1 MIGKAFGTAVAMAA
15 SNGAMEGRPVTEID
29 RGSGQQVVEGPAD
42 YFTGKVTIRGMFA
55 REEPSRVTGAIVT
68 FEAGA
73 RTNWHSH
80 PLGQTLIVTDGTG
93 WTQVEGG
100 PKIAFDA
107 GDILWC
113 PRGQRHWH
121 GATPQGPMTHIAI
134 QEVLDGGN
142 VTWMEPV
149 TDEVYLADVSDS
161 ESG

>member
-1 MIGKAFGTAVAMAA
+1 MIDKAVGAAVMMAA
-15 SNGAMEGRPVTEID
+15 SSGATEGKLDMKIERKSE
-29 RGSGQQVVEGPAD
+29 QQIVEGPAD
-42 YFTGKVTIRGMFA
+42 YFTGKATIRGMFA

-80 PLGQTLIVTDGTG
+80 PLGQTLIVIDGIG
-93 WTQVEGG
+93 WTQVEGD
-100 PKIAFDA
+100 PKIAFEA

-113 PRGQRHWH
+113 PKDQRHWH
-121 GATPQGPMTHIAI
+121 GATPHAPMTHIAI
-134 QEVLDGGN
+134 QEALDGRN

-161 ESG
+161 ESA